1 MQQMLH
7 SGGWLSKISAR
18 DFVGGSRKAAALD
31 LLARCQQ
38 AYTRFA
44 TRVYTQQ
51 GIAMTDD
58 TEA

>member
-1 MQQMLH
+1 MDR
-7 SGGWLSKISAR
+7 INTR
-18 DFVGGSRKAAALD
+18 DFEESSRKATALD

-51 GIAMTDD
+51 GIAMTDN